1 MKERLKVGDRVKL
14 NPNKRGSACL
24 IHSDSESCMHYGK
37 AYTIIAEG
45 TCGGA
50 IYHTL
55 SLGGKMEWFVYAR
68 ELMRVGSKIK

>member
-1 MKERLKVGDRVKL
+1 MTVKFKVGDNVKL
-14 NPNKRGSACL
+14 NPNKRN
-24 IHSDSESCMHYGK
+24 SDKHTQDNPEWCMQHGK